1 MLYLGGGTRTR
12 WNPPGMGIHGLAK
25 LLGDYAPSAIKENDF
40 KSYFGKVCEA
50 VQHHLDP
57 LSRKENCY

>member
-1 MLYLGGGTRTR
+1 
-12 WNPPGMGIHGLAK
+12 MGIHGLAK

-40 KSYFGKVCEA
+40 KSYFGKVYEA